1 MIGKH
6 LSQINEEIDFK
17 GGEKLVLNIS
27 NQTEQVSELG
37 FLPT

>member
-17 GGEKLVLNIS
+17 GGGKLVLNIS
-27 NQTEQVSELG
+27 NQTE
-37 FLPT
+37 